1 MKPDLRFPSA
11 YARLVARLRVPG
23 GFIVL
28 IAFAMLS
35 RPSVRSLAI
44 GLPLAAT
51 GLWLRA
57 WAAGHLEKNMR
68 LATTGPYAWMR
79 NPLYAGTLLVA
90 AGFAIASRSV
100 VLAAVFAVIFGLVY
114 LPAIQVEEE
123 YLREIFPDFAG
134 YALNV
139 PVFWPRV
146 PKAPAGSRFRFAL
159 YRRNEEYQALLG
171 FLAGTAWLVVRLAWW
186 K

>member
-1 MKPDLRFPSA
+1 MKPGLRFPSS

-23 GFIVL
+23 GFLVMA
-28 IAFAMLS
+28 AFALLS
-35 RPSVRSLAI
+35 RPSARSVAA
-44 GLPLAAT
+44 GLPVSTL
-51 GLWLRA
+51 GLLLRA
-57 WAAGHLEKNMR
+57 WAAGHLEKNVR

-90 AGFAIASRSV
+90 AGFAIASRSLL
-100 VLAAVFAVIFGLVY
+100 LAAVFAIVFGLVY

-134 YALNV
+134 YAGGV
-139 PVFWPRV
+139 PSFWPRL
-146 PKAPAGSRFRFAL
+146 PKARDGSRFRMAL
-159 YRRNEEYQALLG
+159 YLRNEEYQALLG
-171 FLAGTAWLVVRLAWW
+171 FLAGAAWLIVRLAWW